1 MEAQGSDAPSSVDGT
16 GPSVGGTDGGGFSDD
31 AAAANQSVTTAY
43 STAGVGTGRDT
54 YSQVN
59 AMKGAL
65 GITATNP
72 YGYKGFFSKHFGID
86 PESIDYSMQH
96 SPQEMNVIAGKNIGI
111 SANPNNNPSMIG
123 FDPNQPANQPRSGIQ
138 SVFGG
143 FGSPVG
149 QMTALGPIAAQRTGK
164 PMDALARSAF
174 GMLAS
179 GTLPGLFSAMIG
191 PPESYAVK
199 GSIGY
204 DPAKDPALSGNQSLG
219 TMADIAALGLTGGTT
234 SMGLDAYDAVASLAP
249 DAYAQ
254 VKDAV
259 TDAIGSVTPTSV
271 PSVTD
276 KDFSG
281 MMSGRDT
288 SLSGIASLSPAQV
301 EEVRDA
307 FETKTTADTIKDA
320 FETSIKE
327 NVSIPSNISFSDLMS
342 ATTPGTPEYE
352 ATKGGD
358 FSSITYG
365 R

>member
-1 MEAQGSDAPSSVDGT
+1 VSDIGLSEDVSTAGA
-16 GPSVGGTDGGGFSDD
+16 GAAGLGGIGGFSDD
-31 AAAANQSVTTAY
+31 AAAADKSVTTNY
-43 STAGVGTGRDT
+43 SKAGVGFGKDT
-54 YSQVN
+54 YSHID
-59 AMKGAL
+59 AMKSAL

-72 YGYKGFFSKHFGID
+72 YGYKGFFSKYFGID
-86 PESIDYSMQH
+86 PENIDYSMQH
-96 SPQEMNVIAGKNIGI
+96 SPDDMEAIAGKNIGV
-111 SANPNNNPSMIG
+111 SANPNNNPDMIG
-123 FDPNQPANQPRSGIQ
+123 YDPTQPANQPRSGIQ

-149 QMTALGPIAAQRTGK
+149 QMTALGPIAAQRTGT

-174 GMLAS
+174 GLAAT

-219 TMADIAALGLTGGTT
+219 TIADIAALGLTGGTT
-234 SMGLDAYDAVASLAP
+234 AMGLDAYDAVASLAP
-249 DAYAQ
+249 QAYSQ

-259 TDAIGSVTPTSV
+259 TDAIGSITPTSV

-281 MMSGRDT
+281 MMSGRDA

-307 FETKTTADTIKDA
+307 FETKTAADAIKDA
-320 FETSIKE
+320 FQTSIKE
-327 NVSIPSNISFSDLMS
+327 NVNIPSNISFYDLMQ

-365 R
+365 G

>member
-1 MEAQGSDAPSSVDGT
+1 MEEQGTDAPSSVGDDAPSVDDGT
-16 GPSVGGTDGGGFSDD
+16 SFSDD
-31 AAAANQSVTTAY
+31 AAAANESVTTSY
-43 STAGVGTGRDT
+43 STAGVGFGKDT
-54 YSQVN
+54 YSQED
-59 AMKGAL
+59 AMQDAL

-86 PESIDYSMQH
+86 PEDIDYSMQH
-96 SPQEMNVIAGKNIGI
+96 SPAEMAVIAGKNIGV

-123 FDPNQPANQPRSGIQ
+123 FDPTQPANQPRSGIQ

-149 QMTALGPIAAQRTGK
+149 QMTALGPIAAQRIGT

-179 GTLPGLFSAMIG
+179 GSLPGLFSAMIG

-219 TMADIAALGLTGGTT
+219 TIADIASLGLTGGTT
-234 SMGLDAYDAVASLAP
+234 AMGLDAYDAVASLAP
-249 DAYAQ
+249 QAYSQ

-259 TDAIGSVTPTSV
+259 TDAVSNISTTSV

-281 MMSGRDT
+281 MMSGRDP

-307 FETKTTADTIKDA
+307 FETKTDKED
-320 FETSIKE
+320 KE
-327 NVSIPSNISFSDLMS
+327 NVGGFLGSPQGYSITSTTGNFDLPGFSSRSMS
-342 ATTPGTPEYE
+342 DEE
-352 ATKGGD
+352 AEAII
-358 FSSITYG
+358 SSIT
-365 R
+365 RR